1 MINITTGYPLR
12 TGDAQKDFELLYS
25 SFCSLVDE
33 LSYAI
38 PTISGQVTP
47 IADDTESKDEG
58 V

>member
-38 PTISGQVTP
+38 PTISGQITP
-47 IADDTESKDEG
+47 MVPETDTEGEE